1 MLMKRLVLIAI
12 AAAAA
17 TPALAQDVD
26 IKKAVSCQT
35 LSQQFGDALTTA
47 EAEEQAMTK
56 ASDLAKQGS
65 KACTAHDYDA
75 GMEQIRQ
82 AMQQI
87 GLKPI
92 R

>member
-12 AAAAA
+12 AAAVA

-26 IKKAVSCQT
+26 VRKAVSCQT
-35 LSQQFGDALTTA
+35 LSQQFGDSLKTA
-47 EAEEQAMTK
+47 EGEEQALTQ
-56 ASDLAKQGS
+56 ASNLAKQGS
-65 KACTAHDYDA
+65 KACTAQDYDA
-75 GMEQIRQ
+75 GMQQIRQ
-82 AMQQI
+82 AIQQI

>member
-1 MLMKRLVLIAI
+1 MLMRRLVLIAI

-26 IKKAVSCQT
+26 VRKAVSCQT
-35 LSQQFGDALTTA
+35 LSQQFGDALKTA
-47 EAEEQAMTK
+47 EGEEQALTR

-65 KACTAHDYDA
+65 KACTSQDYDA
-75 GMEQIRQ
+75 GMQQIRQ
-82 AMQQI
+82 AMQEI
-87 GLKPI
+87 GVKPI

>member
-1 MLMKRLVLIAI
+1 MLMKRLVLIVI

-17 TPALAQDVD
+17 IPALAQDVD
-26 IKKAVSCQT
+26 VQKAVSCQT
-35 LSQQFGDALTTA
+35 LSQQFGDSVKTA
-47 EAEEQAMTK
+47 EAEEQALTQ

-65 KACTAHDYDA
+65 KACTSKDYDA

-87 GLKPI
+87 GVKPI